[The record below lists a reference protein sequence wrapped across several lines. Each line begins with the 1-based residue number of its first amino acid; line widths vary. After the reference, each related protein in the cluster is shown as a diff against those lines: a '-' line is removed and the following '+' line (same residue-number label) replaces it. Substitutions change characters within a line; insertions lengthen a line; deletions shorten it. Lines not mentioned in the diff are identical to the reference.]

1 MRFENKKINKIRD
14 ILKARGFDG
23 YILTASDEFLNEYP
37 PERNLRLKWLT
48 NFSGSNGT
56 ILILQKKIVF
66 FTDGRYT
73 YQAKKQ
79 LSKCFLIFDSSKMNI
94 YNWIKKN
101 LANNKIVIDSK
112 INSIRTTQM
121 FESALFFSKNK
132 IVIND
137 SILMDQLWI
146 DRPSEEIR
154 NIYFLPIKYSGL
166 SAKRKLL
173 KVMNSIKKFDSYLI
187 TSPES
192 IAWLLNLRGNDLL
205 HTPIVFSRMLLEK
218 NKRPK
223 LFINLKKVNDKEKK
237 IFKEIGIDLLSEN
250 KISSEIKSI
259 KDTNRFALDMDSP
272 YYFYNLIKGRKKNS
286 FFNDPCKN
294 LKAVKNKRE
303 IKGSVFAHKIDS
315 IALIKFF
322 YWLENQRFDNDF
334 NEISVANK
342 LEDFRRENKS
352 FLSLSFPTI
361 SASGQNG
368 AIIHYKASEK
378 SNSILKKGNIY
389 LCDSGGQ
396 YFSGTTDVTRTFF
409 LGDDIPHD
417 DYKDLYTR
425 VLIGHIN
432 LVKLVFPINT
442 RGVQIDSFARSS
454 LWSIGED
461 YNHGTGHGV
470 GSFLSVH
477 EGPQSISKSIIDVGL
492 KPGMIISNEPGI
504 YKEKKFGIRIEN
516 LVFVKKSKNKNFLEF
531 ETLTLAPLEKK
542 LINTNLMTKSQINWI
557 NDYHKKVYDNVHD
570 YLDSNVKR
578 WLKNKTSKI

>member
-1 MRFENKKINKIRD
+1 
-14 ILKARGFDG
+14 
-23 YILTASDEFLNEYP
+23 
-37 PERNLRLKWLT
+37 
-48 NFSGSNGT
+48 
-56 ILILQKKIVF
+56 
-66 FTDGRYT
+66 
-73 YQAKKQ
+73 
-79 LSKCFLIFDSSKMNI
+79 
-94 YNWIKKN
+94 
-101 LANNKIVIDSK
+101 
-112 INSIRTTQM
+112 
-121 FESALFFSKNK
+121 
-132 IVIND
+132 
-137 SILMDQLWI
+137 
-146 DRPSEEIR
+146 
-154 NIYFLPIKYSGL
+154 
-166 SAKRKLL
+166 
-173 KVMNSIKKFDSYLI
+173 
-187 TSPES
+187 PES

-223 LFINLKKVNDKEKK
+223 LFINLKKVSDKEKK

-294 LKAVKNKRE
+294 LKAVKNKCE

-432 LVKLVFPINT
+432 LVKLVFP
-442 RGVQIDSFARSS
+442 
-454 LWSIGED
+454 
-461 YNHGTGHGV
+461 
-470 GSFLSVH
+470 
-477 EGPQSISKSIIDVGL
+477 
-492 KPGMIISNEPGI
+492 
-504 YKEKKFGIRIEN
+504 
-516 LVFVKKSKNKNFLEF
+516 
-531 ETLTLAPLEKK
+531 
-542 LINTNLMTKSQINWI
+542 
-557 NDYHKKVYDNVHD
+557 
-570 YLDSNVKR
+570 
-578 WLKNKTSKI
+578 